1 MLIIRLENELLCIC
15 SIFLHADQICTCRRD
30 SEVPC
35 TILSLRLHL
44 RVCHKFT
51 TGKTS
56 LEKLCSYRA
65 KKLQR
70 TCAAAEENN
79 LLVLKI
85 RKYFAKTCKYT
96 ASL

>member
-1 MLIIRLENELLCIC
+1 MLIVRLENELLCIC
-15 SIFLHADQICTCRRD
+15 IIFLHADQIHTWKRD

-44 RVCHKFT
+44 RACHKFT

-65 KKLQR
+65 KQLQR
-70 TCAAAEENN
+70 TCAVAEENN
-79 LLVLKI
+79 LLVLK
-85 RKYFAKTCKYT
+85 
-96 ASL
+96 L